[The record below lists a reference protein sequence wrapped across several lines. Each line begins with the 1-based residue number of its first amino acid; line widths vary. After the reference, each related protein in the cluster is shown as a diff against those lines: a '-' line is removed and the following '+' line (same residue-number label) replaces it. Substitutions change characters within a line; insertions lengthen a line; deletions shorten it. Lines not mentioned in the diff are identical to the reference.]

1 MEVQQTLP
9 DKNSDHERVLSIVF
23 NISPAQAGVLSL
35 LARAPF
41 VTGEQLT
48 DWINA
53 KSEIKTVVSKT
64 RSKLKEH
71 GVEIHSRIGA
81 GYWIDGADRD
91 KIAAKVDEFMERA

>member
-41 VTGEQLT
+41 VTGDQLAE
-48 DWINA
+48 WINT
-53 KSEIKTVVSKT
+53 KTEIKTVVSKT
-64 RSKLKEH
+64 RSKLRDF

-81 GYWIDGADRD
+81 GYWIDADDRS
-91 KIAAKVDEFMERA
+91 KIEAEVNKFMEKA